1 MAPLKR
7 KRPHGAIPDPE
18 QPPAPQPI
26 ARRATRQ
33 TSIAPL
39 PAQPDPEPRRRRG
52 RAGSSR
58 EPEKVQANGKSGFGK
73 ALDSLPV
80 LPQPYSGKENI
91 PLPAGHAEP
100 LKPSRKNTR
109 LRGVQAEKKNTSSI
123 PGSSDADNVRPGAT
137 MNSTPFQ
144 FAGARSLIRAT
155 GLPNRRAQ
163 PVEPPQQPITSQAP
177 ATALANPDSPMQSQ
191 QEQHHHHQ
199 HQQQQNPEAGAAE
212 KPPGSRP
219 DRNIDKVVFGNICF
233 RAWYPSYYGKEVLGD
248 LSGSSSAKSLSIPVP
263 NGTSKEESGVKVQA
277 RRDTPPMLD
286 RLYVCPSCFKY
297 SKELVTW
304 WEHVCVCKL
313 RSLVPG
319 KKIYTHPKGQRT
331 VLVPATTGSKSG
343 RGRRANAA
351 GKMVEEVV
359 QDKGEWSIWEV
370 DGEQDVVSPIF
381 RELPDYPT

>member
-1 MAPLKR
+1 
-7 KRPHGAIPDPE
+7 
-18 QPPAPQPI
+18 
-26 ARRATRQ
+26 
-33 TSIAPL
+33 
-39 PAQPDPEPRRRRG
+39 
-52 RAGSSR
+52 
-58 EPEKVQANGKSGFGK
+58 
-73 ALDSLPV
+73 
-80 LPQPYSGKENI
+80 
-91 PLPAGHAEP
+91 
-100 LKPSRKNTR
+100 
-109 LRGVQAEKKNTSSI
+109 
-123 PGSSDADNVRPGAT
+123 
-137 MNSTPFQ
+137 
-144 FAGARSLIRAT
+144 
-155 GLPNRRAQ
+155 
-163 PVEPPQQPITSQAP
+163 
-177 ATALANPDSPMQSQ
+177 MQSQ